1 MATNSKN
8 NSVTQ
13 SNNTLGDTMNN
24 DIFALYNDINTTLS
38 IKTGDRQLAHDLTMD
53 ALSKAI
59 DRQGSFDPDKAQLK
73 TWVSFI
79 AHNVMLDYFRSHAV
93 SRTSGGMDAAT
104 MDILMGG
111 YESEPTDIVDTDSFW
126 DTVKTLV
133 NDKEYGC
140 LERRFNQ
147 DMSYADIA
155 LDMGIPKGSVMSAL
169 SNGKRKL
176 STSPTFL
183 EFKALMK

>member
-1 MATNSKN
+1 MATNSEN

-13 SNNTLGDTMNN
+13 SNNNQGDTMNN
-24 DIFALYNDINTTLS
+24 DIFALYNDINTTLT

-147 DMSYADIA
+147 DMSYTDIA
-155 LDMGIPKGSVMSAL
+155 LDMGIPKGSVMSNL
-169 SNGKRKL
+169 SNAKRKL
-176 STSPTFL
+176 ASSPSFS